1 MKGGTMGKYIR
12 DVMTPRPETIQAD
25 RPAAEAAKLMKE
37 ADAGMIPVMDN
48 GNLLGTV
55 TDRDIAIRLVAEGK
69 DPQST
74 PVREIASTDV
84 VSIAPDRD
92 LAEALEMM
100 AKHQIR
106 RLAVVEEGRLVGIL
120 AQADVAR
127 VGDEQAVGH
136 TVEEISK

>member
-1 MKGGTMGKYIR
+1 MGKQIR
-12 DVMTPRPETIQAD
+12 DVMTPGPETIQAD

-37 ADAGMIPVMDN
+37 ADAGMIPVIDN

-69 DPQST
+69 DPQT
-74 PVREIASTDV
+74 PVREIATTDPITV
-84 VSIAPDRD
+84 EPDRD
-92 LAEALEMM
+92 LDEALQLM
-100 AKHQIR
+100 AKHQVR
-106 RLAVVEEGRLVGIL
+106 RLPVVESGRLVGVL

-127 VGDEQAVGH
+127 EGNEKEVGH

>member
-1 MKGGTMGKYIR
+1 MGKHIR
-12 DVMTPRPETIQAD
+12 EVMTPGPETIQAD
-25 RPAAEAAKLMKE
+25 RPAAEAAKMMKE

-55 TDRDIAIRLVAEGK
+55 TDRDIAIRIVAEGK

-84 VSIAPDRD
+84 VTIEPDRD
-92 LAEALEMM
+92 LDEALRMM
-100 AKHQIR
+100 AKHQVR
-106 RLAVVEEGRLVGIL
+106 RLPVVENGRLVGVI

-127 VGDEQAVGH
+127 EGSEKEVGH